1 MWRPGRQI
9 RGGSAMKGMARA
21 RKSTRDR
28 FQIVRDVGLEWP
40 DVDATTRYDGSPRLT
55 IGGIFM
61 AGLATHHSAETGTL
75 VVRYAVDERD
85 WLLADA
91 PDTYYLTDYYRS
103 YPLILARLSRL
114 DRDALRDLLATS
126 RRLTLL
132 KARKRI
138 LRAGQPNC

>member
-1 MWRPGRQI
+1 
-9 RGGSAMKGMARA
+9 
-21 RKSTRDR
+21 
-28 FQIVRDVGLEWP
+28 
-40 DVDATTRYDGSPRLT
+40 
-55 IGGIFM
+55 M
-61 AGLATHHSAETGTL
+61 AGLTTHRSAEPDTL

-103 YPLILARLSRL
+103 YPLLLARLSRL